1 MHTVAKRTETAAE
14 QEWLTALGVDFVQSN
29 FISPPVTIDSLLKPA
44 DPKI

>member
-1 MHTVAKRTETAAE
+1 
-14 QEWLTALGVDFVQSN
+14 VDFVQSN